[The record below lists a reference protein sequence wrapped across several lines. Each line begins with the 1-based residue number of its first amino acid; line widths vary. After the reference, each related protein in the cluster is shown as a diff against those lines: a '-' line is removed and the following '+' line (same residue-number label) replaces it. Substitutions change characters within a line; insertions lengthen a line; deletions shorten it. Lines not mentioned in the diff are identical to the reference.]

1 MFCGMGMLVKVM
13 SCLMYVSSPPPLF
26 CCLSVLIAVYPVICG
41 VFEFVV
47 SFVSWIVTMSVF
59 VLCIRSVSSASLL
72 LMPLMLICMILS
84 CASFCLLLVFVVD
97 AVGLIVCLC
106 CVFL

>member
-1 MFCGMGMLVKVM
+1 
-13 SCLMYVSSPPPLF
+13 
-26 CCLSVLIAVYPVICG
+26 
-41 VFEFVV
+41 
-47 SFVSWIVTMSVF
+47 VTMSVF